1 MSRTGRTLYH
11 LVAMTRC
18 LFVSDL
24 HGRPDRYEKLFRAI
38 ERIEPA
44 GVFIGGDL
52 LPHAFLHRPS
62 GAEGPDDFISG
73 FVASRLRALKK
84 KLADR
89 YPALFVILGN
99 DDPKVDE
106 ISCEELTREGLWQ
119 YVHNRRADLHPY
131 PVYGYA
137 CVPPTPF
144 TNKDWERY
152 DVSRYVPPGCTSPE
166 EGWRTQEIEPN
177 VLKYATIK
185 EDIERLAGSDPLER
199 AIFLF
204 HTPPHETALD
214 RVGLDGK
221 KIDGV
226 PLDLHV
232 GSIAVQRFI
241 ESRQPLLTLHGHI
254 HESARLTGH
263 WRDKIGKTHVFGA
276 AHDGP
281 ELALVQFD
289 PADLE
294 NAGREL
300 L

>member
-1 MSRTGRTLYH
+1 
-11 LVAMTRC
+11 MTRC

-52 LPHAFLHRPS
+52 LPHAFLHRSS
-62 GAEGPDDFISG
+62 GAAGPDNFISG
-73 FVASRLRALKK
+73 FVASRLRALRKE
-84 KLADR
+84 LADR
-89 YPALFVILGN
+89 YPAIFVILGN

-106 ISCEELTREGLWQ
+106 LPCEELTRERLWQ
-119 YVHNRRADLHPY
+119 YIHNKRVDFHPY

-144 TNKDWERY
+144 SLKDWERY
-152 DVSRYVPPGCTSPE
+152 DVSRYVPHGCSSPE
-166 EGWRTQEIEPN
+166 EGWRTQEVEPN
-177 VLKYATIK
+177 VVKYATMK
-185 EDIERLAGSDPLER
+185 EDIDRLVGSDPLER

-204 HTPPHETALD
+204 HTPPHDTALD
-214 RVGLDGK
+214 RVALDDK
-221 KIDGV
+221 MIDGV
-226 PLDLHV
+226 PLDIHV

-254 HESARLTGH
+254 HESARLTGR
-263 WRDKIGKTHVFGA
+263 WRDKIGQTHLFTA

-289 PADLE
+289 PDELE
-294 NAGREL
+294 NAERDL